1 MKSETIRMWSNF
13 QHADSVQGFRQ
24 TILDFRVESFLET
37 LAILPATNILHEY
50 AVAFVERY
58 NACIP
63 SEWK

>member
-1 MKSETIRMWSNF
+1 M
-13 QHADSVQGFRQ
+13 
-24 TILDFRVESFLET
+24 LDFRVEPFLET

-50 AVAFVERY
+50 EAVFLERY